1 MKNKADNSS
10 ARSAIVFLLMI
21 LLVSLLGIYLK
32 GNKGK
37 KSVTIHNKD
46 WGHSVQQTADG
57 GYIIAGVS
65 WRPGGWQSD
74 VYLIKTNAR
83 GSKVWSKTFGRG
95 EVNSGNSVKQTMDRG
110 YIIAGTTWSSDKTH
124 SDIYLVKTDTDG
136 NEIWSRIYGGSRMDE
151 GYSVCQTKDRGYII
165 AGWTDSFGKGKDDVY
180 LIKTDDNGNMIWS
193 RTFGGSRMDQ
203 GYSVRQTTDGGYIIA
218 GRTDSFGKGKDDVYL
233 IKTDNNG
240 NMIWSRTFGGKSR
253 DQGNSV
259 RQTVDGG
266 YVVAGSTFSYSG
278 KDSDVYLIKTEAD
291 GREVWHKT
299 FGGRFGDYGRS
310 VQQTTDG
317 GYIVAGNTWP
327 LGRIGSSKV
336 YLLKVGHRGNKEWAR
351 TIGTGGSEYG
361 FSVCLTRDGGYIV
374 AGKTVK
380 IDKGDDNVY
389 LIKTLADGTQAWSK
403 TL

>member
-1 MKNKADNSS
+1 MKNKTENSS

-32 GNKGK
+32 GNKAK
-37 KSVTIHNKD
+37 KPVSVHNKD

-65 WRPGGWQSD
+65 WHPGGWQSD

-95 EVNSGNSVKQTMDRG
+95 DVNSGNSVKQTMDRG
-110 YIIAGTTWSSDKTH
+110 YIIAGTTWGSDKTH

-136 NEIWSRIYGGSRMDE
+136 NKIWSRTYGGSRMDE
-151 GYSVCQTKDRGYII
+151 GYSVCQTKDR
-165 AGWTDSFGKGKDDVY
+165 
-180 LIKTDDNGNMIWS
+180 
-193 RTFGGSRMDQ
+193 
-203 GYSVRQTTDGGYIIA
+203 GYIIA

-240 NMIWSRTFGGKSR
+240 NMVWRRTFGGKSS
-253 DQGNSV
+253 DQGNAV

-266 YVVAGSTFSYSG
+266 YIVAGSTCSYSG
-278 KDSDVYLIKTEAD
+278 KNSDVYLIKTAAD
-291 GREVWHKT
+291 GRELWHKT

-310 VQQTTDG
+310 VQQTKDG

-327 LGRIGSSKV
+327 LGRTGSSKV
-336 YLLKVGHRGNKEWAR
+336 YLLKVDHRGNKEWAR
-351 TIGTGGSEYG
+351 TIGAGGSEYG
-361 FSVCLTRDGGYIV
+361 FSVCLTSDGGYMV

>member
-1 MKNKADNSS
+1 MKSKTDNSS
-10 ARSAIVFLLMI
+10 TRSAIVFLLMI

-37 KSVTIHNKD
+37 KSVTIYNKD

-57 GYIIAGVS
+57 GYVIAGVS

-74 VYLIKTNAR
+74 VYLIKTDSR
-83 GSKVWSKTFGRG
+83 GSKAWSKTFGRG
-95 EVNSGNSVKQTMDRG
+95 EVNVGNSVKQTIDRG
-110 YIIAGTTWSSDKTH
+110 YIIAGTTWSSNKTH

-136 NEIWSRIYGGSRMDE
+136 NEIWSRTYGGSRMDE

-165 AGWTDSFGKGKDDVY
+165 AGWTDSFGRGKDDVY

-203 GYSVRQTTDGGYIIA
+203 GYSVRQTTDGGYVIA
-218 GRTDSFGKGKDDVYL
+218 GRTESFGKGKDDVYL

-240 NMIWSRTFGGKSR
+240 NMVWSRTFGGKSR

-259 RQTVDGG
+259 RRTVDGG
-266 YVVAGSTFSYSG
+266 YILAGSTCGYSG
-278 KDSDVYLIKTEAD
+278 TNSDVYLIKTDAE

-299 FGGRFGDYGRS
+299 FGGKFGDYGRS

-336 YLLKVGHRGNKEWAR
+336 YIIKADHIGNKEWAR
-351 TIGTGGSEYG
+351 TIGAGGSEYG
-361 FSVCLTRDGGYIV
+361 FSVCLTRDGSYIV

-380 IDKGDDNVY
+380 IDKGEDNVY
-389 LIKTLADGTQAWSK
+389 LIKTLADGTQARSK